1 MAKLKFYSLWLCLI
15 CIIVFVLQNLI
26 SSFTELFVLNELAY
40 SQYWRFLTAIFLHG
54 SIVHLFYNLFALALF
69 GFILEKL
76 IGSNKFL
83 LVFFF
88 SGIIANI
95 ISINFYASSLGASGA
110 IMGILG
116 CLAVIKPMMMVLA
129 FGFPMPMFIASILW
143 VTGDILGALGAF
155 GNSGIG
161 NIAHLSGIAVGFLVG
176 LFLREWR
183 TAKKQLINLPES
195 YMRIWENTNMRLIL

>member
-1 MAKLKFYSLWLCLI
+1 MAKIKFYSLWLCLI
-15 CIIVFVLQNLI
+15 CIIVFILQLI
-26 SSFTELFVLNELAY
+26 IPGFTELFVLNQLSYTEI
-40 SQYWRFLTAIFLHG
+40 WRFVSSIFLHG
-54 SIVHLFYNLFALALF
+54 SIAHLFYNLFALALF

-116 CLAVIKPMMMVLA
+116 CLAVIKPMMMVWA

-143 VTGDILGALGAF
+143 VIGDVLGALGAF

-161 NIAHLSGIAVGFLVG
+161 NIAHLSGIAIGFLAG

-183 TAKKQLINLPES
+183 TAKKQLINMPES
-195 YMRIWENTNMRLIL
+195 YMRIWENNNIR

>member
-1 MAKLKFYSLWLCLI
+1 MKIKFYSLWLCLI
-15 CIIVFVLQNLI
+15 CIIVFVLQLLI
-26 SSFTELFVLNELAY
+26 PGFTELFVLNQLSYTEI
-40 SQYWRFLTAIFLHG
+40 WRFASSIFLHG
-54 SIVHLFYNLFALALF
+54 SLSHLLYNLFALALF

-95 ISINFYASSLGASGA
+95 ISINFYDSSLGASGA

-116 CLAVIKPMMMVLA
+116 CLAVIKPMMMVWA

-143 VTGDILGALGAF
+143 VTGDVLGALGAF
-155 GNSGIG
+155 GGSGIG
-161 NIAHLSGIAVGFLVG
+161 NIAHLSGIAVGSLAG
-176 LFLREWR
+176 MLLREWR
-183 TAKKQLINLPES
+183 TAKKQLINMPES
-195 YMRIWENTNMRLIL
+195 YMRVWENMHIK